1 MTITKPSHRQC
12 LQTALRM
19 LGRRDHAVQEL
30 VEKLQ
35 TKGYPSNAVQ
45 WTIDECI
52 RFNYLNDEKYA
63 AAYTRSAMHRGYGPL
78 RITQYLKAKGVSGTL
93 IAAAIEGQF
102 DNAQQTKVC
111 RHVLE
116 KKLKAS
122 TTQSDPAKLK
132 ASLNRFLFNR
142 GFKPDTVRQVI
153 AAGLKP

>member
-1 MTITKPSHRQC
+1 
-12 LQTALRM
+12 M

-35 TKGYPSNAVQ
+35 TKGYPSDAVQ
-45 WTIDECI
+45 RAIDECI

-63 AAYTRSAMHRGYGPL
+63 AAYTLSAMHRGYGPI
-78 RITQYLKAKGVSGTL
+78 RIMQYLKAKGVSGTL
-93 IAAAIEGQF
+93 IAAAIEVQF

-116 KKLKAS
+116 KKLKAA
-122 TTQSDPAKLK
+122 TKHSDPVKLK

-142 GFKPDTVRQVI
+142 GFKPETVRQAI
-153 AAGLKP
+153 DACLKP